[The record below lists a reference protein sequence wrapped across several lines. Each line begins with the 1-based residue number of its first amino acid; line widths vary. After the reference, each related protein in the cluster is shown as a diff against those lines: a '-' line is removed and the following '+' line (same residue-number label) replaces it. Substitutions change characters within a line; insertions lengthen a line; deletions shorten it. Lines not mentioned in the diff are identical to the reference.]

1 MTRLLA
7 SYRWRRRLAWLT
19 GTVAVVTA
27 AVVIGVHWSN
37 TAPPEH
43 AAPSNIPVK
52 IDYAPPKKVRLKL
65 HEKAE
70 ALAVAARFVDTA
82 VARKHVDAAWGLVTP
97 TMRAGYTRKQ
107 WDTANLP
114 GIPPYPVASARW
126 QLQFSDVRGVGFT
139 IALFPTKES
148 HQTAQVFMI
157 GLHQVG
163 RGKARRWLVDN
174 WQAAPTTGLSS
185 TGGGGATN
193 NGFGGAVGSANPA
206 VSPTAKSR
214 EGAIWLLVPF
224 GLLSLIIVI
233 PAVVAG
239 SNWYRSRRAERAL
252 LS

>member
-1 MTRLLA
+1 MTRFLA
-7 SYRWRRRLAWLT
+7 SYRLRRRLTWLL
-19 GTVAVVTA
+19 GTAVVVAA
-27 AVVIGVHWSN
+27 AVAIGIHWSN
-37 TAPPEH
+37 TAPAEH
-43 AAPSNIPVK
+43 AAPSNTPIK

-65 HEKAE
+65 HDKAA
-70 ALAVAARFVDTA
+70 ALAVASRFVDTA

-139 IALFPTKES
+139 IALFPTKAS

-163 RGKARRWLVDN
+163 HGKARRWLVDN

-185 TGGGGATN
+185 TGGGGGGGTN
-193 NGFGGAVGSANPA
+193 NGFGGALASANPL
-206 VSPTAKSR
+206 PGAKSR
-214 EGAIWLLVPF
+214 ESPIWLLVPV
-224 GLLSLIIVI
+224 GLLSLIVII